1 MTVLWINLVA
11 VFLLAFLA
19 RVMATP
25 ALSGVHTHFT
35 RWVPVK
41 PSKLFIILTV
51 SMLAVVSGLRNNI
64 GDTFFYMYGYE
75 INDFSWSY
83 IFSNKDFGFSIL
95 QKILKSIS
103 QDPQILIFTTAVIS
117 NILVVVILY
126 QYSRLIELS
135 LYVYITGGLYLVSMN
150 GIRQFLAASI
160 LFAATRY
167 IINGNWKKY
176 MLVVLFAATLH
187 QSALILIPIYFFVRQ
202 KAWSNMSYL
211 FIAAAVVVV
220 IGYQEFSSFLFSAM
234 ETTVY
239 GHYSEFAEGGA
250 NFIRVG
256 VSAFPLLVA
265 YLGRDRF
272 KEIFPASDIIINFSL
287 ISLVFTI
294 ISTQNWIFARFNM
307 YFDLYTLILISWL
320 PKLFREKDGKVIY
333 YFILLA
339 FFVFYFYEN
348 VITLRIVY
356 QSDFIS

>member
-1 MTVLWINLVA
+1 MANPVISGFHNSFSNLVPIKPA
-11 VFLLAFLA
+11 KVFI
-19 RVMATP
+19 V
-25 ALSGVHTHFT
+25 
-35 RWVPVK
+35 
-41 PSKLFIILTV
+41 
-51 SMLAVVSGLRNNI
+51 LAVLTLSVISGLRNNI
-64 GDTFFYMYGYE
+64 GDTFYYMYGYE
-75 INDFSWSY
+75 INDFSWGY
-83 IFSNKDFGFSIL
+83 IFANKDFGFSML
-95 QKILKSIS
+95 QRLLKSIS
-103 QDPQILIFTTAVIS
+103 HDPQILILTTAIIS
-117 NILVVVILY
+117 NVLVVTILY
-126 QYSRLIELS
+126 RYSRLIELS
-135 LYVYITGGLYLVSMN
+135 LFVYITGGLYLVSMN

-160 LFAATRY
+160 LFAATKF
-167 IINGNWKKY
+167 ILKGDWKKY

-202 KAWSNMSYL
+202 KAWSSLSYL
-211 FIAAAVVVV
+211 FILSAVVVV

-256 VSAFPLLVA
+256 VSAFPLLIA
-265 YLGRDRF
+265 YLGRDKF
-272 KEIFPASDIIINFSL
+272 KEIFPASDVIINFSL

-294 ISTQNWIFARFNM
+294 VSTQNWIFARFNM

-320 PKLFREKDGKVIY
+320 PKLFREKDGRVIY

-348 VITLRIVY
+348 VLTLKIIY